1 MFKDILA
8 LIPKEYFPQISDF
21 LKILLTSAFT
31 YLVTRYSL
39 NNPRQLQIK
48 QKQFDLVYLPLYKII
63 KQLKPLS
70 IITNEEASTCV
81 NQIIDITNTH
91 YEFVFP
97 QLHKLISELNTYV
110 NFDTEYKNT
119 LEDIIYQ
126 IEFDYEQLKRVL
138 GYPSQNI
145 FQAYRRLKTKDKVQ
159 LILASL
165 LLITAAFLINGI
177 LLALMEHSIG
187 LLAVTATSF
196 LFITA
201 CIRILR

>member
-1 MFKDILA
+1 MLKDILA
-8 LIPKEYFPQISDF
+8 LVPEECLPQISDF
-21 LKILLTSAFT
+21 LKILLTSVFT

-48 QKQFDLVYLPLYKII
+48 QKQFGLVYLPLYKII

-70 IITNEEASTCV
+70 IITNDEVSTCV
-81 NQIIDITNTH
+81 NQILDITNTH

-97 QLHKLISELNTYV
+97 QLHKLIAELNTYV
-110 NFDTEYKNT
+110 NFDAEYKNT

-165 LLITAAFLINGI
+165 LLITTVFLINGI
-177 LLALMEHSIG
+177 LLALMDHSIG
-187 LLAVTATSF
+187 LLAVTSTLF
-196 LFITA
+196 LFIMA
-201 CIRILR
+201 FIRILR